1 MEQKDFEIEV
11 SRIRPHLL
19 QQALRYLG
27 NSDDAEDVTQETLLK
42 LWSMRQQLEQYHST
56 EALAMTMTKHLCF
69 NRLRTAVYP
78 MCDWSK
84 DDISDGETPED
95 SYIEKEEERRIL
107 EAMKTLP
114 DVQQA
119 TLRMKHIDGLEVSEI
134 ARITGTSEVGVRT
147 NLSRARKK
155 MLNYFG
161 INK

>member
-11 SRIRPHLL
+11 GRIRPHLL

-27 NSDDAEDVTQETLLK
+27 NADDAEDVTQEALLK
-42 LWSMRQQLEQYHST
+42 LWSMRQQLEQYHSI
-56 EALAMTMTKHLCF
+56 EALAMTMTKHLCL
-69 NRLRTAVYP
+69 NRLRTAMYS
-78 MCDWSK
+78 MSDWTQN
-84 DDISDGETPED
+84 DMTDGETPED
-95 SYIEKEEERRIL
+95 AYIEKEEERQIL
-107 EAMKTLP
+107 KVMKTLP

-119 TLRMKHIDGLEVSEI
+119 TLRMKHIDGLEISEI